1 MTFKL
6 ATHKFLT
13 NVNQF
18 SRSYVRWCLLNVN
31 SSTILCH
38 HHNNAIFNFYD
49 IIHAEFQD
57 VCVSYRATIYF
68 YPNLFFSSTFISFMN
83 WGFKVSNVVNLL
95 IFSTLIFTLYFL
107 GSFLLK
113 LLNLHLQNY
122 LNSCTMSC

>member
-68 YPNLFFSSTFISFMN
+68 YPNLFFSSTFISFIN

-95 IFSTLIFTLYFL
+95 IFFPFNFHLIFSRFFL
-107 GSFLLK
+107 VEVVEFAFTKLLK
-113 LLNLHLQNY
+113 
-122 LNSCTMSC
+122 